1 MARAFLRW
9 LWLLAVAA
17 LVLAPGVSHADE
29 DRPLPPTPRDVV
41 EVLDPAAAPLG
52 PLPSDFKT
60 IEHGWL
66 TLELPASVDDRAP
79 ELLREADEFKARLTQ
94 SLAQPSS
101 SPVLAKVLVRIGRDP
116 EQMAEL
122 APRNL
127 PPPRYATGVAYG
139 PLHLAVLALQAPQT
153 FEAPNLVELLR
164 HELTHLA
171 LSDAVQGRHVPRWFD
186 EGLAIHESGELPW
199 DRWKTLSEA
208 VFANHI
214 IPLGKLDQFASDGVE
229 VTIAYAESADFVRF
243 LLRDSDQA
251 RFASLV
257 DRLRRGA
264 TFDRALED
272 AYGTDLRRLEYEWRE
287 DMSHRFSVVPMLTGG
302 GVLWA
307 LMALLAV
314 VAWVKRRKRAK
325 EKLAEWAREEAA
337 LEAAEARAREQPM
350 AEAEDGDQLP
360 PRSMPG
366 IPVVEHE
373 GRWYTVH

>member
-1 MARAFLRW
+1 
-9 LWLLAVAA
+9 
-17 LVLAPGVSHADE
+17 
-29 DRPLPPTPRDVV
+29 
-41 EVLDPAAAPLG
+41 
-52 PLPSDFKT
+52 
-60 IEHGWL
+60 
-66 TLELPASVDDRAP
+66 
-79 ELLREADEFKARLTQ
+79 
-94 SLAQPSS
+94 
-101 SPVLAKVLVRIGRDP
+101 
-116 EQMAEL
+116 MAEL

-127 PPPRYATGVAYG
+127 PPPPYATGVAYG

-153 FEAPNLVELLR
+153 WEAPNLVELLR

-208 VFANHI
+208 VFAHHI
-214 IPLGKLDQFASDGVE
+214 IPLGELDHFASDGYE

-243 LLRDSDQA
+243 LLRDSDRA
-251 RFASLV
+251 RFTSLV
-257 DRLRRGA
+257 ERLRSG
-264 TFDRALED
+264 TSFDRAVED
-272 AYGTDLRRLEYEWRE
+272 AYGTDLRKLEYEWRE
-287 DMSHRFSVVPMLTGG
+287 DMSHRFSVIPMLTGG

-337 LEAAEARAREQPM
+337 LEAAQARMREEPIGEADDAEQK
-350 AEAEDGDQLP
+350 LP
-360 PRSMPG
+360 PGSRPG